1 MDLLDT
7 SNPRVR
13 AWHAVNAHLTAIARI
28 RDRRTFT
35 FAIARHIPTLVSN
48 GFPESGGGGAAA
60 AEAGESQT
68 TGNDAPSASDDDDDG
83 DDDGESDRRQPHFY
97 PPALLSFDSLSAY
110 TELNRTRVYSLIRQG
125 RFPRPLKFGKTS
137 RWRKSDVDNWINAE
151 AAAQLEG

>member
-1 MDLLDT
+1 MKVIEAP
-7 SNPRVR
+7 NWRVL
-13 AWHAVNAHLTAIARI
+13 AALESVAGICEK
-28 RDRRTFT
+28 RTGHHCS
-35 FAIARHIPTLVSN
+35 ISD
-48 GFPESGGGGAAA
+48 GMPESGGGGAAA

-83 DDDGESDRRQPHFY
+83 DDDGESDRRQSHFY

>member
-1 MDLLDT
+1 MTHLEHLE
-7 SNPRVR
+7 RVLNDR
-13 AWHAVNAHLTAIARI
+13 SFESMLPQVADSVYRRFGRSVFRDQPNLAI
-28 RDRRTFT
+28 
-35 FAIARHIPTLVSN
+35 SN
-48 GFPESGGGGAAA
+48 GFPSEAAPC
-60 AEAGESQT
+60 AEETGESQT

-83 DDDGESDRRQPHFY
+83 EDDGESDRRQSHFY

>member
-1 MDLLDT
+1 MHLLHRKIFLDRLAEACGT
-7 SNPRVR
+7 VK
-13 AWHAVNAHLTAIARI
+13 
-28 RDRRTFT
+28 RDDRGN
-35 FAIARHIPTLVSN
+35 HIDS
-48 GFPESGGGGAAA
+48 GFFDAAA
-60 AEAGESQT
+60 PCADETGESQT
-68 TGNDAPSASDDDDDG
+68 TGNDAPSASDDDDG
-83 DDDGESDRRQPHFY
+83 EDDGESDRRQSHFY